1 MNETNV
7 HCVCTHVDAGSVREL
22 SYASFAGL
30 RGVHRPANLCCSKE
44 GASVLVLPRITT
56 SLSKEEQEA

>member
-30 RGVHRPANLCCSKE
+30 RGVHRPANLRCSNE
-44 GASVLVLPRITT
+44 GASVLVLPRITAT
-56 SLSKEEQEA
+56 V